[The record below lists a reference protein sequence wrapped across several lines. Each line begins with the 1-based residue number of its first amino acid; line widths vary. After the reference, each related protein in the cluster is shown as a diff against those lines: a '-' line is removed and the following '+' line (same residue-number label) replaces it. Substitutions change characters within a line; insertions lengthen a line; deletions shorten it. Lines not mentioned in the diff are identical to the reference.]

1 MGGKEFV
8 LKFEEVRRSVSE
20 KIKSNKEYLPK
31 IEFLEHICSYSTP
44 AISVASNSEKGENLH
59 FDTLIVP
66 ALPRSLKTER
76 GLKNLCC
83 RFSYSNKPCS
93 ISPPTHY
100 GILSDIFKYEVP
112 NEVRIY
118 ADRFCLRKLIDYSLG
133 APGSGSQDILI
144 SAAISI
150 SDDGNLISNDYINLI
165 PINIKEGFPSVGFQF
180 ETFLTKNEIQIGPN
194 PSAALKLV
202 DSCLVIDKISIGD
215 FKLIRRCEID
225 AVRRSHVFGDSVYRT
240 EQDEHRDTLRCEN
253 WDEVFIETPSSNM
266 DKRLNPPAKLII
278 SDNLKSSKIV
288 PDHRVEIKSI
298 SCRNTHNFSWTSVYF
313 QMLLGCTPTL
323 IRGCHNRGFF
333 QRGSISSYH
342 ISRVKE
348 YSDKEPLYSQECIGD
363 DLLKNSSLDK
373 NTLAIAFSEAI
384 LEYICE
390 DLIKDKIPS
399 YIYSSLGPRNHFVN
413 VTLGKR
419 DEELVF
425 CLLDNKKDTLPD
437 ISGPINNWVSHC
449 SKS

>member
-1 MGGKEFV
+1 MVGSEFV
-8 LKFEEVRRSVSE
+8 FTFDEIRRLVLE
-20 KIKSNKEYLPK
+20 KTKNSKDYLPK

-44 AISVASNSEKGENLH
+44 AISVTSSVEEGEGAY

-76 GLKNLCC
+76 NLKNLYC

-100 GILSDIFKYEVP
+100 GILNDIFKYNVP
-112 NEVRIY
+112 KEIKMY

-133 APGSGSQDILI
+133 APESDIPDILI
-144 SAAISI
+144 STAISL
-150 SDDGNLISNDYINLI
+150 SDNGELISNDYIHLI

-180 ETFLTKNEIQIGPN
+180 ETFLTRSEIEIGPN
-194 PSAALKLV
+194 PLAALRLV
-202 DSCLVIDKISIGD
+202 DSCLVIDQISIGD

-225 AVRRSHVFGDSVYRT
+225 AVRRSHVFGPSSHRT
-240 EQDEHRDTLRCEN
+240 EQDKYRSTLNCEN
-253 WDEVFIETPSSNM
+253 WTEKIIENPSDNVE
-266 DKRLNPPAKLII
+266 KRLNPPVRLII

-288 PDHRVEIKSI
+288 PEDRVEIKSI

-313 QMLLGCTPTL
+313 QMLLGCTSTL

-348 YSDKEPLYSQECIGD
+348 YSDKESPYSLKCFGE
-363 DLLKNSSLDK
+363 DLLENCNLDK
-373 NTLAIAFSEAI
+373 NSLAIAFSEVI
-384 LEYICE
+384 LGYICD
-390 DLIKDKIPS
+390 DLIKNKIS
-399 YIYSSLGPRNHFVN
+399 DFIYSSEGPGNYFVN
-413 VTLGKR
+413 ITLRKR
-419 DEELVF
+419 DQELVF
-425 CLLDNKKDTLPD
+425 KLLDKKDKFPD
-437 ISGPINNWVSHC
+437 ISGPINNWVSYC
-449 SKS
+449 SET